1 MEIVYLCAKIALFLS
16 SVYMQLFAGI
26 IDPETLSTVEQNPEG
41 ELAKSAA
48 LCTALEIRYDL
59 FLNSGAS
66 LEDIT
71 ALSKQV
77 RSLYPKALQIG
88 TIRLQCDGGMFPDA
102 HAQDRDRYFNA
113 ILSTGDRPN
122 VVDIEVE
129 ELGSL
134 LPQVQPIFKSTG
146 TKFLV
151 SHHDF
156 LKVPAIAEFQ
166 VWIEQAKAAGAN
178 GYKTACMSTAEGD
191 FDEIYPLIERES
203 KNFELFSLFAMG
215 ASGQESRVKSLLFG
229 ANLTYCALGKAVAP
243 GQLSVSEALKSF
255 RKLSPKR

>member
-1 MEIVYLCAKIALFLS
+1 
-16 SVYMQLFAGI
+16 MQLFAGI
-26 IDPETLSTVEQNPEG
+26 IDPETLSAVEQNPQG

-59 FLNSGAS
+59 FLDCGAS
-66 LEDIT
+66 EEDLV
-71 ALSKQV
+71 ALSKRV
-77 RSLYPKALQIG
+77 RSLYPKAFQIG
-88 TIRLQCDGGMFPDA
+88 TIRLKRDGGMFPDA
-102 HAQDRDRYFNA
+102 RSQDRARYFNA

-122 VVDIEVE
+122 VVDIEIE
-129 ELGSL
+129 ELGTL
-134 LPQVQPIFKSTG
+134 LPKVQAALKSTG

-156 LKVPAIAEFQ
+156 LKVPTVAEFQ

-191 FDEIYPLIERES
+191 FDCIYPLIEQES

-229 ANLTYCALGKAVAP
+229 ANITYCSIGKAVAP
-243 GQLSVSEALKSF
+243 GQLSVEDALNQYKMLAKN
-255 RKLSPKR
+255 R

>member
-1 MEIVYLCAKIALFLS
+1 
-16 SVYMQLFAGI
+16 MQLFAGI
-26 IDPETLSTVEQNPEG
+26 IDPETLHAE
-41 ELAKSAA
+41 SAA

-59 FLNSGAS
+59 FLDRGAS
-66 LEDIT
+66 LEDLT
-71 ALSKQV
+71 ALSKRV
-77 RSLYPKALQIG
+77 RSLYPKAFQIG
-88 TIRLQCDGGMFPDA
+88 TIRLKRDGGMFPDA
-102 HAQDRDRYFNA
+102 RSQDRARYFNA

-129 ELGSL
+129 ELGTL
-134 LPQVQPIFKSTG
+134 LPQVQPILQSTG

-156 LKVPAIAEFQ
+156 LKVPTVAEFQ

-191 FDEIYPLIERES
+191 FDCIYPLIEQES

-229 ANLTYCALGKAVAP
+229 ANITYCSIGKAVAP
-243 GQLSVSEALKSF
+243 GQLSVEDALNQYKMLAKN
-255 RKLSPKR
+255 R